1 MLRYLIYDG
10 EDLIRKVGTREECN
24 PYIATGCRI
33 KVLPKPKK
41 PTYQH
46 IHELVGDAPF

>member
-10 EDLIRKVGTREECN
+10 DELIRKVGTREECN
-24 PYIATGCRI
+24 PYISSGCRI

-41 PTYQH
+41 PTTEQLL
-46 IHELVGDAPF
+46 ELVGDAPF